1 MNLTTMKTECRYL
14 VLWLTLVSGCTSF
27 GGSGMAKQ
35 DTVEEIRLK
44 AILLETED
52 LAGSA
57 INITVDEGQV
67 LLEGFVE
74 TATQR
79 QRAAELVRENSSL
92 DDVSNRITVK

>member
-1 MNLTTMKTECRYL
+1 MNAECRYL
-14 VLWLTLVSGCTSF
+14 MLWLMLVSGCAGF
-27 GGSGMAKQ
+27 DGSVMARQ
-35 DTVEEIRLK
+35 DTVEAVRLK
-44 AILLETED
+44 AVLLETED

-57 INITVDEGQV
+57 INITIDEGQV

-79 QRAAELVRENSSL
+79 QRAEDLVRENSNF